1 MNRATIELEIR
12 NTISSLIKLANNYC
26 WNEISPNYSF
36 ILSDIIE
43 RENFSKKYRN
53 VINDKKSPINLK
65 CAIEFLEKE
74 YSDLYD
80 INFYIFKAKKQQTII
95 EIQYYRKSSLDKD
108 FSEKVKN
115 NPPMVHA
122 KISMPVYAKN
132 EEKFDVNWESEGV
145 VHKWKTFIY
154 DLKYRMMINFSK
166 NKNR

>member
-1 MNRATIELEIR
+1 MNTETIELEIR
-12 NTISSLIKLANNYC
+12 NIISSLIKLANNYC

-43 RENFSKKYRN
+43 REHFSRKDRN

-65 CAIEFLEKE
+65 YAIEFLEKE

-80 INFYIFKAKKQQTII
+80 INFYIFKSKKQQTII

-108 FSEKVKN
+108 FFDKVKN
-115 NPPMVHA
+115 SPPMVYA

-132 EEKFDVNWESEGV
+132 GEKFDVNWESEGV
-145 VHKWKTFIY
+145 THKWKTFIY
-154 DLKYRMMINFSK
+154 DLKYRMKINFSK